1 MRYREFKLVE
11 SVLYEAEARI
21 QHAEDIVFWEGSR
34 GAIRALNSLKSLE
47 EGGHNDVTIKWDG
60 SPALI
65 FGRNEDG
72 EFVLTDK
79 SGFGASGYD
88 GKAKS
93 AKALQQMLMNRP
105 GASNPDPR
113 KAENYKKFVGNMVDI
128 YDEYEKATPKDF
140 RGFLKGDL
148 LYYNTPPVVNKNYV
162 FKPNIVEYAVDV
174 DSDLGKRIGQSK
186 TGIVVHRL
194 IDEQGNESPVP
205 NGLQMQGTEVLILP
219 SVTVEKAASIEDESI
234 NQLKAD
240 VAKNAGAID
249 RLLDKAAITQLKISD
264 FAKILYTYTNSKVDT
279 GLEDLGDDFFNW
291 MSRSKLSANKQKNIA
306 DHINNNKAG
315 FNAIWQIV
323 TGIMRIKDDIIRQ
336 FDSHGQTVKATIPGH
351 GEGGEGYVLA
361 HPKGDIKLVPREYF
375 TRANRAV
382 ER

>member
-1 MRYREFKLVE
+1 MRYREFKIVE

-47 EGGHNDVTIKWDG
+47 EGGHTDVTIKWDG
-60 SPALI
+60 SPAII
-65 FGRNEDG
+65 FGRNENG

-79 SGFGASGYD
+79 SGFGAKGYD

-93 AKALQQMLMNRP
+93 GKALQQMLMNRP

-162 FKPNIVEYAVDV
+162 FKPNIVEYAIDI
-174 DSDLGKRIGQSK
+174 DSDLGKRVGQSK

-194 IDEQGNESPVP
+194 IDEQGNEGPVP
-205 NGLQMQGTEVLILP
+205 SGLQMQGTEVLILP
-219 SVTVEKAASIEDESI
+219 SVTVEKAASIDDESI
-234 NQLKAD
+234 NELKAD

-249 RLLDKAAITQLKISD
+249 RLLDKSVLTQLKISD
-264 FAKILYTYTNSKVDT
+264 FAQVLYTYTNSKVDT

-306 DHINNNKAG
+306 EHINNNKAG
-315 FNAIWQIV
+315 FNAIWQVV
-323 TGIMRIKDDIIRQ
+323 TGIMRIKDDVIRQ

>member
-249 RLLDKAAITQLKISD
+249 RLLDKAAITKLKISD

-279 GLEDLGDDFFNW
+279 GLEDLGDDFFDW

>member
-47 EGGHNDVTIKWDG
+47 EGGHTDVTIKWDG

-113 KAENYKKFVGNMVDI
+113 KAENYRKFVGNMVDI

-249 RLLDKAAITQLKISD
+249 RLLDKAAITKLKISD

-279 GLEDLGDDFFNW
+279 GLEDLGDDFFDW

>member
-219 SVTVEKAASIEDESI
+219 SVTVEKAASIDDESI
-234 NQLKAD
+234 NELKAD

-249 RLLDKAAITQLKISD
+249 RLLDKAAITKLKISD

>member
-194 IDEQGNESPVP
+194 IDEHGNESPVP

-249 RLLDKAAITQLKISD
+249 RLLDKAAITKLKISD

>member
-249 RLLDKAAITQLKISD
+249 RLLDKAAITKLKISD